1 MKYALMML
9 LAVFSAGAQ
18 AAIDVRDF
26 DTPLQETRYRA
37 LIDELR
43 CPKCQNTNL
52 AGSDAGL
59 AGDLKDR
66 VYEQVKA
73 GQSDGEIRDYLIA
86 RYGDFI
92 TYKPPMRGWLPA
104 LSCGGERAG
113 GWRSRNRYLRK
124 KLSSCSACCLRS
136 AEDDGFEC
144 GVHDTSPDGI
154 GGRAAGIGN
163 DILPAV
169 AIARWFSGDG
179 PECAGVI

>member
-9 LAVFSAGAQ
+9 LAVFNAGAQ

-73 GQSDGEIRDYLIA
+73 GQSDGEIRDYLIS

-92 TYKPPMRGWLPA
+92 TYKPPMRASTYVLWFGPFVLLLVAGFIMWRRTRVVVAKSKP
-104 LSCGGERAG
+104 LSAQEAEQLQRVLSEERRG
-113 GWRSRNRYLRK
+113 
-124 KLSSCSACCLRS
+124 
-136 AEDDGFEC
+136 
-144 GVHDTSPDGI
+144 
-154 GGRAAGIGN
+154 
-163 DILPAV
+163 
-169 AIARWFSGDG
+169 
-179 PECAGVI
+179 

>member
-1 MKYALMML
+1 MIRYLFLSLM
-9 LAVFSAGAQ
+9 LASSMSLASV
-18 AAIDVRDF
+18 DVRDF

-66 VYEQVKA
+66 VYEQIKA

-92 TYKPPMRGWLPA
+92 TYKPPVRASTFVLWFGPFILLIVAGFTMWQRTRGVVAKPK
-104 LSCGGERAG
+104 S
-113 GWRSRNRYLRK
+113 
-124 KLSSCSACCLRS
+124 LSSQE
-136 AEDDGFEC
+136 AEQLQR
-144 GVHDTSPDGI
+144 V
-154 GGRAAGIGN
+154 
-163 DILPAV
+163 L
-169 AIARWFSGDG
+169 SGDQ
-179 PECAGVI
+179 ERRS

>member
-1 MKYALMML
+1 MIRYVLLTLMFTCGV
-9 LAVFSAGAQ
+9 AS

-73 GQSDGEIRDYLIA
+73 GQSDAEIRDYLIA

-92 TYKPPMRGWLPA
+92 SYKPPV
-104 LSCGGERAG
+104 RAG
-113 GWRSRNRYLRK
+113 TYVLWFGPFALMFIAGFIMWRRTRGVVPKARP
-124 KLSSCSACCLRS
+124 LSAQE
-136 AEDDGFEC
+136 AEQLQRAL
-144 GVHDTSPDGI
+144 TSEQE
-154 GGRAAGIGN
+154 R
-163 DILPAV
+163 
-169 AIARWFSGDG
+169 RT
-179 PECAGVI
+179 

>member
-1 MKYALMML
+1 MIRYLLLSLML
-9 LAVFSAGAQ
+9 ISAASF
-18 AAIDVRDF
+18 ASVDVRDF

-66 VYEQVKA
+66 VYEQIKA

-92 TYKPPMRGWLPA
+92 TYKPPVLASTFVLWFGPFILLIVAGFTMWRRTRGVIAKP
-104 LSCGGERAG
+104 RP
-113 GWRSRNRYLRK
+113 
-124 KLSSCSACCLRS
+124 LSSQE
-136 AEDDGFEC
+136 AEQLQR
-144 GVHDTSPDGI
+144 V
-154 GGRAAGIGN
+154 
-163 DILPAV
+163 L
-169 AIARWFSGDG
+169 SGDQ
-179 PECAGVI
+179 ERRS

>member
-1 MKYALMML
+1 MNSIYAGL
-9 LAVFSAGAQ
+9 LAALLSVSAH

-92 TYKPPMRGWLPA
+92 TYKPPMRASTYVL
-104 LSCGGERAG
+104 
-113 GWRSRNRYLRK
+113 
-124 KLSSCSACCLRS
+124 
-136 AEDDGFEC
+136 
-144 GVHDTSPDGI
+144 
-154 GGRAAGIGN
+154 
-163 DILPAV
+163 
-169 AIARWFSGDG
+169 WFG
-179 PECAGVI
+179 PLVLLVLAGVIMWRRTGMAPIKAKPLSAQEAAQLQRVLSEERLS

>member
-73 GQSDGEIRDYLIA
+73 GQSDGEIRDYLIT

-92 TYKPPMRGWLPA
+92 TYKPPMRASTYVLWFGPFVLLLVAGFIMWRRTRGVVAKSKP
-104 LSCGGERAG
+104 LSAQEAEQLQRVLSEERRG
-113 GWRSRNRYLRK
+113 
-124 KLSSCSACCLRS
+124 
-136 AEDDGFEC
+136 
-144 GVHDTSPDGI
+144 
-154 GGRAAGIGN
+154 
-163 DILPAV
+163 
-169 AIARWFSGDG
+169 
-179 PECAGVI
+179 